1 MGVWALG
8 RRPQVL
14 SFPWGRRLDA
24 PGRCGPMSCRPESGR
39 QRALGSPP
47 RGSGREVAPG
57 LVSISGRPG
66 GGARLGPLQP
76 GCCHRGPHLA
86 GGWAGAVSLSGEASS
101 APAILSIGAGRLGR
115 CPAVKCAG
123 GGLAVATAPGTPVPQ
138 ACHLRHLCP
147 RSVKLQKTRVG
158 QESGRVGAANSSC
171 EGAACGGSAARDAP
185 GGCPGLSVHPSWLLQ
200 TQVSDSC
207 PRVPIRLE
215 TGAERGGG
223 GAFCWL
229 PWHQSAR
236 FPLPTSSAPPE
247 RGCSPLAPSR
257 DARLSTVFQRRQRV
271 SRSELPP
278 PPSTPGSG

>member
-1 MGVWALG
+1 M
-8 RRPQVL
+8 
-14 SFPWGRRLDA
+14 
-24 PGRCGPMSCRPESGR
+24 
-39 QRALGSPP
+39 
-47 RGSGREVAPG
+47 
-57 LVSISGRPG
+57 
-66 GGARLGPLQP
+66 
-76 GCCHRGPHLA
+76 
-86 GGWAGAVSLSGEASS
+86 
-101 APAILSIGAGRLGR
+101 
-115 CPAVKCAG
+115 
-123 GGLAVATAPGTPVPQ
+123 ATAPGIPVPQ

-158 QESGRVGAANSSC
+158 LESGRVGAANSSC

-185 GGCPGLSVHPSWLLQ
+185 GGCPGLCAHPSWLLQ

-271 SRSELPP
+271 SRSSLP
-278 PPSTPGSG
+278 TPLHPRLGIIRSVSSS